1 MKRVIVRRKSFNT
14 NEEYFKF
21 INNSKYEVKSVS
33 ITKKKILI
41 TYIVK

>member
-1 MKRVIVRRKSFNT
+1 MKKVITRRKSFNT

-21 INNSKYEVKSVS
+21 IKNNKYEIKSVS

-41 TYIVK
+41 TYILK